1 MWLIFGIGAI
11 IFALLNVIT
20 TIKNKNAERYRFLS
34 LSLTFLTVCAFYFD
48 GVSRVI
54 KEDWSGL
61 MDIMP
66 TMSKALWVLVILS
79 ITVNSVSIFKKMI
92 RKINLI

>member
-11 IFALLNVIT
+11 VFALLNVIAA
-20 TIKNKNAERYRFLS
+20 IKNKNAERYRFLS
-34 LSLTFLTVCAFYFD
+34 LSLTALTVCAFYFD
-48 GVSRVI
+48 GASRAI
-54 KEDWSGL
+54 KEDWGGL

-79 ITVNSVSIFKKMI
+79 IAVNSVSIFKKK
-92 RKINLI
+92 RLNEN

>member
-11 IFALLNVIT
+11 VFALLNVIAA
-20 TIKNKNAERYRFLS
+20 IKKKNAERYRFLS
-34 LSLTFLTVCAFYFD
+34 LSLTALTVCAFYFD
-48 GVSRVI
+48 GASSVI

-66 TMSKALWVLVILS
+66 TRYR
-79 ITVNSVSIFKKMI
+79 F
-92 RKINLI
+92 